1 MPAPEQRVPKMI
13 AYEVYWVDSNG
24 EHQIIGVLPE
34 RRKHPMRITK
44 ESVLNWGI
52 MLLGNDVDSKNIF
65 FKQITID
72 SLSDR
77 ILWHDLSAPLIKVLS

>member
-1 MPAPEQRVPKMI
+1 MI
-13 AYEVYWVDSNG
+13 AYEVYWVDSDG

-34 RRKHPMRITK
+34 RRKNPMRITK

-52 MLLGNDVDSKNIF
+52 MLLGNGVESKNIF

-72 SLSDR
+72 SLADR
-77 ILWHDLSAPLIKVLS
+77 IFWRDFSDPPIKVLS